1 MSFEIGPARPDEWDL
16 VVDWAAAEGWNPGR
30 HDAEHFLAVD
40 PEGFL
45 LGREDGEV
53 VSAISVV
60 NYSADYAF
68 LGFYL
73 VRPDRRGQ
81 GLGIA
86 TWKAGMAHAGGRT
99 VGLDGVPDQQDN
111 YRSSGFLPAYTT
123 IRHSGVPAL
132 APTPGGPVLGG
143 AAYRSPASHGTIP
156 AADTAGIVPLAG
168 VDLTLLAELDAAC
181 HAADRSGFAT
191 AWASDPRHVARA
203 RFRDDLLTGYG
214 VLRPAQDGFRI
225 GPLLATTPRDAAA
238 LLAALLAE
246 AGGAKVSIDIPE
258 PHQLARAMAQQHGLV
273 PSSSTARMYT
283 GPIRTL
289 QQSLVYGVMSLEL
302 G

>member
-1 MSFEIGPARPDEWDL
+1 MSFEIGPARPGDWDL
-16 VVDWAAAEGWNPGR
+16 VVRWAAAEGWNPGR

-40 PEGFL
+40 PAGFL

-60 NYSADYAF
+60 NYAADYAF

-73 VRPDRRGQ
+73 VRGDRRGQ

-86 TWKAGMAHAGGRT
+86 TWKAGMEHAGGRT

-111 YRSSGFLPAYTT
+111 YRSSGFASAYATV
-123 IRHSGVPAL
+123 RHSGVPSV
-132 APTPGGPVLGG
+132 PGPGGPVPG
-143 AAYRSPASHGTIP
+143 AH
-156 AADTAGIVPLAG
+156 DAGIVPLAELG
-168 VDLTLLAELDAAC
+168 DLSLLAELDAAC
-181 HAADRSGFAT
+181 HPADRFAFAT
-191 AWASDPRHVARA
+191 GWAGDPRHVARA
-203 RFRDDLLTGYG
+203 RFRDGLLTGYG
-214 VLRPAQDGFRI
+214 VLRPAEDGCRI
-225 GPLLATTPRDAAA
+225 GPLLATTPRDAEA

-246 AGGAKVSIDIPE
+246 ARGAKVSIDVPE
-258 PHQLARAMAQQHGLV
+258 PHQLAGAMAEQHGLM

-283 GPIRTL
+283 GPIRPL

>member
-1 MSFEIGPARPDEWDL
+1 MGFEIGPARPDEWDA
-16 VVDWAAAEGWNPGR
+16 VVRWAAAEGWNPGR

-40 PEGFL
+40 PAGFL
-45 LGREDGEV
+45 LGREDGEA

-60 NYSADYAF
+60 NYAADYAF

-73 VRPDRRGQ
+73 VREDRRGQ

-111 YRSSGFLPAYTT
+111 YRRSGFVPAYTT
-123 IRHSGVPAL
+123 VRHSGVPAPASDGP
-132 APTPGGPVLGG
+132 APG
-143 AAYRSPASHGTIP
+143 AADG
-156 AADTAGIVPLAG
+156 AGIVPLDG
-168 VDLTLLAELDAAC
+168 VDLSLLAELDAVC
-181 HAADRSGFAT
+181 HPADRFGFAT
-191 AWASDPRHVARA
+191 GWAADPRHVARA
-203 RFRDDLLTGYG
+203 RFREGLLTGYG
-214 VLRPAQDGFRI
+214 VLRPAQDGYRI
-225 GPLLATTPRDAAA
+225 GPLLATTPRDAEA

-246 AGGAKVSIDIPE
+246 AAQLGGGANGDAAAGGVKVSIDIPE
-258 PHQLARAMAQQHGLV
+258 PHHLARSMAEQHGLT

-289 QQSLVYGVMSLEL
+289 QQSLVYGVTSLEL

>member
-1 MSFEIGPARPDEWDL
+1 MSFEIGPARPGEWDQ
-16 VVDWAAAEGWNPGR
+16 VVRWAAAEGWNPGR
-30 HDAEHFLAVD
+30 HDAEHFLTQD
-40 PEGFL
+40 PGGFL
-45 LGREDGEV
+45 LGREDGEA

-60 NYSADYAF
+60 NYSPDYAF

-73 VRPDRRGQ
+73 VRPDRRGH

-111 YRSSGFLPAYTT
+111 YRRSGFLPAHTT
-123 IRHSGVPAL
+123 IRHSGVPVPA
-132 APTPGGPVLGG
+132 PGGPAAG
-143 AAYRSPASHGTIP
+143 AAAE
-156 AADTAGIVPLAG
+156 GIVPLEG
-168 VDLTLLAELDAAC
+168 VDLSLLAELDAAC
-181 HAADRSGFAT
+181 HAADRHAFAT

-203 RFRDDLLTGYG
+203 RFRDGLLTGYG
-214 VLRPAQDGFRI
+214 VLRPAEDGLRI
-225 GPLLATTPRDAAA
+225 GPLLATTPRDAEA

-246 AGGAKVSIDIPE
+246 AGGAKVSIDVPE
-258 PHQLARAMAQQHGLV
+258 PHQLARGMAERQGLV
-273 PSSSTARMYT
+273 PSFTTARMYT
-283 GPIRTL
+283 GSIRTL